1 MCSCAKH
8 VLNLEPW
15 TSRCHGWR
23 GRTYAG
29 AVSDF
34 QERGSTHA
42 ADEMYNWSKY
52 GVRAKSAR
60 RQNSRAGRT
69 HMHALRGSRVDRTRV
84 RAAAAARARSVAW
97 RHGGARGDDDDDDAR
112 HGVPAR
118 RGARSPERHVMRAG
132 PEGTRRRSIDHS
144 RYIPFPCICGE
155 ASSWSGWCE
164 TGESPHPAP
173 SCICMHANPSFQRW
187 DPRPCI
193 YVYIVL
199 VRCCLRKTG
208 NNGIRS
214 DAYYSYRDVYY

>member
-1 MCSCAKH
+1 MRVQFQTFRSAAARMQQTRCIIGVSTEYVPRARGAKI
-8 VLNLEPW
+8 
-15 TSRCHGWR
+15 
-23 GRTYAG
+23 AG
-29 AVSDF
+29 L
-34 QERGSTHA
+34 GLGGHTC
-42 ADEMYNWSKY
+42 
-52 GVRAKSAR
+52 
-60 RQNSRAGRT
+60 
-69 HMHALRGSRVDRTRV
+69 MHC
-84 RAAAAARARSVAW
+84 AAAARARSVAW

-173 SCICMHANPSFQRW
+173 SCICICMHANPSFQRW